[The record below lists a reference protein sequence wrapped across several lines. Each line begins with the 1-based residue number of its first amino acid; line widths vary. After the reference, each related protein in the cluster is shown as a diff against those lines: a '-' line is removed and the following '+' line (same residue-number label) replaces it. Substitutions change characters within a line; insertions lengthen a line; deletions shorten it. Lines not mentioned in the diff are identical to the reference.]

1 MSKNLRSLVLAY
13 RNIQHSFSQDRW
25 RYNMMIYHNMIN
37 CGPRMASVVG
47 SATEIKG
54 RGGLGAEV
62 AERNWGSRYGASRRW
77 MLAAWQSRLEGQGS
91 VGNNSPSSSHL
102 LPQNTPQWET
112 ILTQRVLQT
121 PLNKI
126 VLRHPTQIQ
135 PSRALRTTRS
145 QNHQSLS

>member
-37 CGPRMASVVG
+37 CGPRMAFVVG

-77 MLAAWQSRLEGQGS
+77 MLAAWQSRPEGQGI
-91 VGNNSPSSSHL
+91 VLVTIPLLRLISSHK
-102 LPQNTPQWET
+102 TPHNGK
-112 ILTQRVLQT
+112 
-121 PLNKI
+121 PF
-126 VLRHPTQIQ
+126 
-135 PSRALRTTRS
+135 
-145 QNHQSLS
+145 